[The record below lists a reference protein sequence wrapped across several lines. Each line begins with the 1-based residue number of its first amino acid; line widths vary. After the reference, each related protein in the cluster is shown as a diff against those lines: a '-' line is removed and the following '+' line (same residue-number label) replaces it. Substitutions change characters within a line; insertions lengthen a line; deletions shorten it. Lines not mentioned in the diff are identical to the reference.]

1 MFIHVEIRKE
11 ILHERKSKEMIN
23 NCAIERKINEL
34 IRQQKI
40 TNVYLKELA
49 EQCIRDSRLDPNY
62 HIDKLQDEVY
72 KQ

>member
-1 MFIHVEIRKE
+1 
-11 ILHERKSKEMIN
+11 MIN
-23 NCAIERKINEL
+23 DYAIERKIDEL

-49 EQCIRDSRLDPNY
+49 EQGIRDSMESPEY
-62 HIDKLQDEVY
+62 WIDKLQKKVY